1 MELCVYTFISRGI
14 GELRKNWGILLY
26 IIYTYTP
33 MFPHTIRHFIQ
44 NSAVQNSYL
53 SYISLY
59 FHPLF
64 TLSLYKTHAKFAH
77 ITRKLRILSHTLH
90 TTLSI
95 YSSILSSIFAYFIY
109 LFYLCNMN
117 VRMLFCLPLYLDY
130 IILSIPFILSLA
142 PLIFFL
148 SSKQHLL

>member
-1 MELCVYTFISRGI
+1 LLLCCVGMCVYTFISRGI
-14 GELRKNWGILLY
+14 GELRKDWGILRY
-26 IIYTYTP
+26 IIYTHTP

-64 TLSLYKTHAKFAH
+64 TLSLYKTYAKLAH

-90 TTLSI
+90 TTLST
-95 YSSILSSIFAYFIY
+95 YSSILSPIFAYFIY
-109 LFYLCNMN
+109 LFYLYSMN
-117 VRMLFCLPLYLDY
+117 VRMLFCLPLYLD
-130 IILSIPFILSLA
+130 IL
-142 PLIFFL
+142 FFYL
-148 SSKQHLL
+148 FRLFYP